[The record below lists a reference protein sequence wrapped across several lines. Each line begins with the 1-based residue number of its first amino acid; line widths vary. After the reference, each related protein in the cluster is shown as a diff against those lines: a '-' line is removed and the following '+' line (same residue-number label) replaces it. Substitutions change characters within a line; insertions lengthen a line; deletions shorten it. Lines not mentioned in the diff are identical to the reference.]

1 LFPAPSLAYQSV
13 HIAFPFPIISTDSF
27 TTKAPLLLS
36 RSHQNGNE
44 EIENNL
50 SYDPENG
57 EKHKSTDNEKGSI
70 IPPEF

>member
-1 LFPAPSLAYQSV
+1 M
-13 HIAFPFPIISTDSF
+13 AFSFPIISTDSF
-27 TTKAPLLLS
+27 TTKTPLLLS
-36 RSHQNGNE
+36 RSYQNGNE

-57 EKHKSTDNEKGSI
+57 EKNKSTDTEKGSI